1 MPTQPA
7 SAPRPESASQPD
19 PQPDPQSDPQP
30 GPQPDPKPPEP
41 PGRAL
46 TTTSYAILALLAV
59 RPWTPYELA
68 GQMDRSMRWLS
79 PRSASVVYEE
89 PKRLVAEGLADARKE
104 FTGKRPRTVYGI
116 TDAGRAVLRSW
127 LAHERETPDR
137 REGDLLRVAWADQGE
152 LADLRG
158 TLARMRADA
167 AERVALSRARAD
179 EYAGTGGPHPARLPV
194 IALVT
199 RLFLEQAEAAH
210 RWAAWAEE
218 AVAEWEGV
226 TPESGAKVPPDAFA
240 PDAGPR
246 FG

>member
-1 MPTQPA
+1 MATYSGPEYVASVPTEPQA
-7 SAPRPESASQPD
+7 S
-19 PQPDPQSDPQP
+19 
-30 GPQPDPKPPEP
+30 
-41 PGRAL
+41 GRVL

-59 RPWTPYELA
+59 RSWTPYELA

-116 TDAGRAVLRSW
+116 TDAGRAVLREW
-127 LAHERETPDR
+127 LAGEREAPDR
-137 REGDLLRVAWADQGE
+137 RESDLLRVAWADQGDLE
-152 LADLRG
+152 DLRR

-179 EYAGTGGPHPARLPV
+179 EYVETGGPHPERLPV

-199 RLFLEQAEAAH
+199 RLFLDQAEAAH
-210 RWAAWAEE
+210 RWAVWAEE
-218 AVAEWEGV
+218 AVAEWQGV
-226 TPESGAKVPPDAFA
+226 TPDSGAKIPPDALT
-240 PDAGPR
+240 PTSDPSP
-246 FG
+246 